1 MQGCLFQVQNSLM
14 RSNPASEDKSPP
26 SKFIL
31 NYVNVYDTYEME
43 TDKGICFKLEDIDD
57 WGSYICI

>member
-31 NYVNVYDTYEME
+31 ICLLLSS
-43 TDKGICFKLEDIDD
+43 DKVFTILIKGSFVGIYFD
-57 WGSYICI
+57 